1 MGGKVKKLIR
11 SIWDDESGATAVEYG
26 LIVGLI
32 AALLVTVFGLFGDQF
47 KNLFEAISE
56 KLEDAANQVREENV
70 E

>member
-1 MGGKVKKLIR
+1 MGDKVKKLIR

-47 KNLFEAISE
+47 KNLFEAIAE